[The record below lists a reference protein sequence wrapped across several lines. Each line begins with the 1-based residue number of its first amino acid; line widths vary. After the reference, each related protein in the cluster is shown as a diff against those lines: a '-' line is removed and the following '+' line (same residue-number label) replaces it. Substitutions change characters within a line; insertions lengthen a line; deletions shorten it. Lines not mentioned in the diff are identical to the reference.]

1 MIDEKYIELM
11 NYEIDRVIT
20 ADQKIKLHNYLSESK
35 EAREYYDELKS
46 ASGSLNQLQD
56 KEPSENL
63 KKLIMN
69 SIDFSLYAP
78 VHKQSRIAWLGTA
91 FRLRYI
97 SIFAAG
103 LLASVFIYSL
113 FTINPAPVNEDDI
126 TGTIGISAESKTIEE
141 IPLNYQGI
149 QGSIVIAKQGEKF
162 WFNISSNSAQPID
175 FIIDYPDKVQLENI
189 KPEMQGDL
197 KISRSNNS
205 IKTTNSG
212 SQQYSIVFTTG
223 NIASSPLGLKV
234 IQSGKTLY
242 EREITLKR

>member
-1 MIDEKYIELM
+1 
-11 NYEIDRVIT
+11 
-20 ADQKIKLHNYLSESK
+20 
-35 EAREYYDELKS
+35 
-46 ASGSLNQLQD
+46 
-56 KEPSENL
+56 
-63 KKLIMN
+63 
-69 SIDFSLYAP
+69 
-78 VHKQSRIAWLGTA
+78 
-91 FRLRYI
+91 I

-103 LLASVFIYSL
+103 LLAGIFIYSL

-234 IQSGKTLY
+234 MQSGKTLY

>member
-11 NYEIDRVIT
+11 NLEIDQVIT
-20 ADQKIKLHNYLSESK
+20 PDQKSKLHSYLSENK
-35 EAREYYDELKS
+35 EAREYYDELLS
-46 ASGSLNQLQD
+46 ASGSLNQIQD

-63 KKLIMN
+63 KKRIMN
-69 SIDFSLYAP
+69 SIDFGLYAP

-91 FRLRYI
+91 FKFRYI

-103 LLASVFIYSL
+103 LLAGIFIYSL
-113 FTINPAPVNEDDI
+113 FTNPVPVNEDEI
-126 TGTIGISAESKTIEE
+126 TGTIGVSTESKTIEE

-149 QGSIVIAKQGEKF
+149 QGNIIIAEQGEKF
-162 WFNISSNSAQPID
+162 WFNISSNSAQPVD
-175 FIIDYPDKVQLENI
+175 FIINYPDKVQLENI

-197 KISRSNNS
+197 KISGSYNS

-223 NIASSPLGLKV
+223 NIASSLLGLKV
-234 IQSGKTLY
+234 MQSGKTLY